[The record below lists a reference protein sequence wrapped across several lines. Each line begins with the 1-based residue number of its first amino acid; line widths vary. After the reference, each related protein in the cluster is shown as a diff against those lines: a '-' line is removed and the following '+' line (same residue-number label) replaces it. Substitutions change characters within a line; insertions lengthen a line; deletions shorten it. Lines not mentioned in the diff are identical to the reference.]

1 MFRHLLYMDDSI
13 INHLEDFFDD
23 IAFPV
28 QKDQLVS
35 ESQDWPLPQNVRE
48 ALILL
53 PDQEYRTREEIK
65 SALTDV
71 PFDDGVPKK
80 HLDEIK
86 DEDDDTMD
94 SLVNLDEFTQMG
106 DEEDHESI

>member
-1 MFRHLLYMDDSI
+1 MFRHLLSMDDSI

-65 SALTDV
+65 RDLKFL
-71 PFDDGVPKK
+71 PLKK
-80 HLDEIK
+80 GHR
-86 DEDDDTMD
+86 
-94 SLVNLDEFTQMG
+94 S
-106 DEEDHESI
+106 